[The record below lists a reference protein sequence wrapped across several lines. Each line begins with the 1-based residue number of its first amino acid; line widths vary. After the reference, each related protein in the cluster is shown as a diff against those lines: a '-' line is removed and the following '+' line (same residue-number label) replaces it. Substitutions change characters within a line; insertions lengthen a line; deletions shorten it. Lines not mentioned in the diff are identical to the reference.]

1 MMLSRIISNQNGI
14 SRQRANALIAAGKVA
29 VDGRVCREAQQ
40 QVSRF
45 SQVALEGRILQ
56 EAIPAR
62 HLMLNK
68 PAGYL
73 SATEDDIH
81 PTVME
86 LLAPELRDGLHL
98 AGRLDRA
105 STGLLILTNDGRWS
119 RQLTEPAVKIPK
131 VYLVTTERPLTDET
145 HQRFAE
151 GIWFEY
157 EQLTTSPATIDELA
171 PCQARVTIY
180 EGRYHQVKRMFHA
193 VGNRV
198 TSLHRESMGP
208 ITLDTALAPGQ
219 YRALTNAEIDSINQW
234 GQTPCRFGR

>member
-1 MMLSRIISNQNGI
+1 MMLSRILSNQNGI
-14 SRQRANALIAAGKVA
+14 SRQRANALIASGKVT
-29 VDGRVCREAQQ
+29 VDGKVCREARREIG
-40 QVSRF
+40 RF
-45 SQVALEGRILQ
+45 SQVALEDRILQ
-56 EAIPAR
+56 EATPASY
-62 HLMLNK
+62 LMLNK

-86 LLAPELRDGLHL
+86 LLDPVMCEGLHL

-105 STGLLILTNDGRWS
+105 STGLLIMTNDGHWS
-119 RQLTEPAVKIPK
+119 RRLTEPEVKIPK
-131 VYLVTTERPLTDET
+131 VYRVTTERPLTEET

-157 EQLTTSPATIDELA
+157 EQLITSPATIEELD
-171 PCQARVTIY
+171 QYHARVTIY
-180 EGRYHQVKRMFHA
+180 EGRYHQIKRMFHA

-198 TSLHRESMGP
+198 MSLHRESMGP

-219 YRALTNAEIDSINQW
+219 YRALTKAETDSINQW
-234 GQTPCRFGR
+234 GQTPCRFAE